1 MSEPTPGHVS
11 EAAPPTPEPA
21 SEAVSLPPRPMAGG
35 TVAGPG
41 AVTGEGPAEA
51 GGDDAASPLVAAL
64 RRIPLT
70 TWVTG
75 FLVGGSVL
83 FVLWVVNPD
92 GLLFTR
98 STPTGGDL
106 GAHVWGPAFI
116 RDELLPRFRFTGWTP
131 DWYAGFPAYHFYMV
145 VPMLLV
151 VAVDVG
157 LASPLLVVVLP
168 AIGLV
173 AARLLRNRSS
183 GWIARLVLLGAATV
197 LVVPVHYGMAL
208 KWVTIGGLV
217 VMPVAGWLTGRLSG
231 LPFPGPAL
239 TAVATLPFVF
249 DRSFNIMGGNLM
261 STMAG
266 EFAFTL
272 AVAACLVYIGL
283 MVRGLETGRG
293 RAAAA
298 AMLAL
303 TGLCHLLVAFYALVA
318 SAVALALRPG
328 REAFRWMLTTGLVAG
343 LCSAFWVLPF
353 WWQRDHLN
361 DMSWHKLTRFRSYLL
376 DRDQLA
382 ADFLTNDPPLQVAIL
397 VAIVGLVVSIAFRR
411 RLGFVLAGSAV
422 LLGLAFVHLPEGRLY
437 NGRILPAY
445 YLSIYLL
452 AAIGVADVLR
462 LAGRLVDGI
471 RRSAEGLSGRLVT
484 GGGAVLAFMAL
495 IIYLGM
501 PLRVLPTGS
510 MSGNTYSWLGFQTE
524 ELNLGR
530 SWVRWNFEGY
540 ENRVGDDTGGGW
552 EEQRALTATMLEIAG
567 EHGCG
572 RLLWEY
578 NSDMVRYGTPMALM
592 LLPHWTDGCIGS
604 MEGLYFE
611 ASTTTPY
618 HFLMQSELSIS
629 PSRAQRGLP
638 YRGFDL
644 DAGID
649 HLRQFGVPY
658 YAAFSERAVNLGRG
672 HPDLTELATSGP
684 WTVFAVAG
692 AGMVVP
698 MEVEPAAFVDVDHA
712 GWLEPAVEVFQ
723 QGSSAVPRTI
733 GGPDGWQRVVPGEL
747 PERRPLPPV
756 SVTDITTGVDSISFH
771 VDRIGVPVMVR
782 ASFFP
787 NWEASGA
794 DGPWRATPNLMV
806 VVPTGNEVTLTYGR
820 TGVDVVAILL
830 SLFGLVA
837 LVVLARRSERGPGLL
852 PGRLTDGPPPSP
864 WFDLAGIGFD
874 GDLRLDRWVQ
884 RRVAGPAH
892 PDGPDGPAEPDA
904 DELDLAGP
912 EVASP

>member
-1 MSEPTPGHVS
+1 MSDPTSLPVP
-11 EAAPPTPEPA
+11 EAASPTSGPIAE
-21 SEAVSLPPRPMAGG
+21 
-35 TVAGPG
+35 TAGPG
-41 AVTGEGPAEA
+41 A
-51 GGDDAASPLVAAL
+51 DDMASPLAAAV

-70 TWVTG
+70 TWVNW

-106 GAHVWGPAFI
+106 GAHVWGPAYI
-116 RDELLPRFRFTGWTP
+116 RDELLPRFRLTGWTP

-145 VPMLLV
+145 VPMLVV

-157 LASPLLVVVLP
+157 LATPLLVVVLP
-168 AIGLV
+168 AIGLA
-173 AARLLRNRSS
+173 AARLVRNRSA
-183 GWIARLVLLGAATV
+183 GWLTRLGLLGALSV
-197 LVVPVHYGMAL
+197 LVVPVHYGMAI
-208 KWVTIGGLV
+208 KWVTVVGLV
-217 VMPVAGWLTGRLSG
+217 VMPAAGWLTGRLAG

-261 STMAG
+261 STMSG

-298 AMLAL
+298 VLLAL
-303 TGLCHLLVAFYALVA
+303 TGLFHLLVAFYALVA
-318 SAVALALRPG
+318 SAVALLVRPSREALR
-328 REAFRWMLTTGLVAG
+328 WLLTTGLVAG

-361 DMSWHKLTRFRSYLL
+361 DMAWHKLTQFRSYLL
-376 DRDQLA
+376 DRDHLA

-397 VAIVGLVVSIAFRR
+397 IAVVGLVASIAFRR
-411 RLGFVLAGSAV
+411 RLGFVLAGSAI

-462 LAGRLVDGI
+462 LLGRVVDGI
-471 RRSAEGLSGRLVT
+471 RRSAGGRPGRLVS
-484 GGGAVLAFMAL
+484 GGGAVLAFLAL
-495 IIYLGM
+495 IAYLGM

-530 SWVRWNFEGY
+530 SWVRWNFDGY
-540 ENRVGDDTGGGW
+540 ENRVGDTTGGGW
-552 EEQRALTATMLEIAG
+552 EEQRALTATMLGIAE

-578 NSDMVRYGTPMALM
+578 HSDLVRYGTPMALM

-618 HFLMQSELSIS
+618 HFLVQSELSIS

-649 HLRQFGVPY
+649 HLRQLGVPY
-658 YAAFSERAVNLGRG
+658 YAAFSERAVAEGRG
-672 HPDLTELATSGP
+672 HADLTELATSGP

-692 AGMVVP
+692 AELVVP
-698 MEVEPAAFVDVDHA
+698 MEVEPAAFTGVGHA
-712 GWLEPAVEVFQ
+712 DWLDPAVEVFQ
-723 QGSSAVPRTI
+723 EGSSAVPRTI
-733 GGPDGWQRVVPGEL
+733 GGPDGWQRVAPDEL
-747 PERRPLPPV
+747 AERRLLPAV
-756 SVTDITTGVDSISFH
+756 TVTDIASGVDTISFH
-771 VDRIGVPVMVR
+771 VDRIGVPVLVR
-782 ASFFP
+782 TSFFP
-787 NWEASGA
+787 NWEVAGA
-794 DGPWRATPNLMV
+794 DGPWRTTPNLMV
-806 VVPTGNEVTLTYGR
+806 VVPTGNDVALTYGR
-820 TGVDVVAILL
+820 TGVDIVSMLL
-830 SLFGLVA
+830 SLVGLVA
-837 LVVLARRSERGPGLL
+837 LVVLARRPDSLSDR
-852 PGRLTDGPPPSP
+852 PPSGSE
-864 WFDLAGIGFD
+864 WYDLAAVGPD
-874 GDLRLDRWVQ
+874 GDLRLDSWVQ
-884 RRVAGPAH
+884 HRVAGPAH
-892 PDGPDGPAEPDA
+892 PDEQAGLDEQAGPDGADPGDEP
-904 DELDLAGP
+904 GP
-912 EVASP
+912 DGTSATPEATAP